1 MNFKFITGQRLGDY
15 ARWLLFLPILMLLIG
30 CKSEEQ
36 DRREKYRTT
45 VNPENGKLVTVK
57 GEKFRIVYIGGVRF
71 QFPDTPDRQFGW
83 TGQFAASPITDGVDM
98 HFYWPDIP
106 RGKAPGTKYAKRL
119 DGKYEVS
126 NLIIVLV
133 RGRSE
138 EEIML
143 RDNKTPEQWFNLS
156 ATNYI
161 VRDNKELGL
170 RTFTSKKQLK
180 DRIAQDWF
188 QYAYTLTEDAI
199 EPWSGKPVEILYG
212 SIHFNYAPKVRVEI
226 RLPGNIDKNW
236 KDTYLGV
243 VETLNK
249 YRED

>member
-1 MNFKFITGQRLGDY
+1 MSFTFSKEESLRPRT
-15 ARWLLFLPILMLLIG
+15 RWLFLLSILILVMG
-30 CKSEEQ
+30 CKPEEQ
-36 DRREKYRTT
+36 ERREKYQTT
-45 VNPENGKLVTVK
+45 VNPENGKIVEVN

-71 QFPDTPDRQFGW
+71 RFPINNQFGW
-83 TGQFAASPITDGVDM
+83 IGGHASDPTTNGMDIDL
-98 HFYWPDIP
+98 YWPDIP
-106 RGKAPGTKYAKRL
+106 PGKAPGTKYAKWL

-138 EEIML
+138 EEVML
-143 RDNKTPEQWFNLS
+143 RDNKTPEQWFNLTP
-156 ATNYI
+156 TNYI

-170 RTFTSKKQLK
+170 RTFTSKKQPK
-180 DRIAQDWF
+180 DHITQDWF

-199 EPWSGKPVEILYG
+199 EHWSGKPVEILYG
-212 SIHFNYAPKVRVEI
+212 HIHFNYAPKVRVEI
-226 RLPGNIDKNW
+226 RLPGYIDKNW